1 MALKVF
7 LLLVLVNC
15 VSTAIFSVPIDR
27 KAHRSR
33 LRSAYNTYEAVESA
47 YDYEYTVGTLASGS
61 IGQAFNYSAE
71 YFNHCGFFMY
81 IDTQEYDTSAT
92 AILYEDLS
100 ASAPVSNFNPA
111 TVELADGGDAYYF
124 FPISDSFNLT
134 SVEDR
139 NTDVQSVMLTPGEYY
154 YIEVTATN
162 STTGA
167 ILSTNSTAEPD
178 IYPEFAKG
186 YINRVASAP
195 FILELLETCVQFPYA
210 TILPQG
216 NQDFIYQV
224 SSREYEL
231 QLFLETQQD
240 LHLNNPAEFSVEIL
254 TDNPTLFEEQPSV
267 NLSAIDNFHATV
279 PLKFEIAEEGTANV
293 SIVAMTRFDSS
304 LVEFTLNLQ
313 LFVDLAPEISAL
325 GDESVAVNSE
335 LELKFE
341 VSDQDHPDENIT
353 VVVHSENEEVL
364 PDSALTLSNCDED
377 KSECILLIKT
387 GSITG
392 STTITITATDP
403 DASGEETFVVTVAE
417 SSSACH
423 SQRMWF

>member
-1 MALKVF
+1 MLLQLLQIGQLEKCSTTRLNISTIADSLRLSILKNTTLQQLRF
-7 LLLVLVNC
+7 YTKTFQRLLL
-15 VSTAIFSVPIDR
+15 F
-27 KAHRSR
+27 
-33 LRSAYNTYEAVESA
+33 
-47 YDYEYTVGTLASGS
+47 
-61 IGQAFNYSAE
+61 
-71 YFNHCGFFMY
+71 
-81 IDTQEYDTSAT
+81 
-92 AILYEDLS
+92 
-100 ASAPVSNFNPA
+100 SNFNPA
-111 TVELADGGDAYYF
+111 KVELSKGGDGYYF
-124 FPISDSFNLT
+124 FPISDTFNRTDL
-134 SVEDR
+134 EDI
-139 NTDVQSVMLTPGEYY
+139 NIDVQSVMLTPGEYY
-154 YIEVTATN
+154 YVEITAAN

-167 ILSTNSTAEPD
+167 IVSTNATAEPD

-293 SIVAMTRFDSS
+293 SIVAMTRLDST

-313 LFVDLAPEISAL
+313 LFADFAPEISAL
-325 GDESVAVNSE
+325 GDESMEVNSE